1 MHSYKKYWLIAI
13 MIALAAGS
21 IAAQT
26 PRVSL
31 SGDNPSIV
39 LYDNNGTPTWI
50 TGSILVTKNY
60 STVTDIT
67 VDLDPKADSPYP
79 RNSNWKYIGPSS
91 DTSIYIDASEMY
103 FSQSTNGN
111 IIKMWGTDSNVQSS
125 NVFKY
130 KFAANSG
137 VGVSTSF
144 NYYAVFW
151 HDTPL
156 AAGTYELPI
165 TFRVRNE
172 FFDGRKPNST
182 PVSTLIV
189 YLKFLVSPS
198 ASITFLSGTTGSTA
212 TTDIVFDDVAATT
225 TKDFRVSVKS
235 NFRYSLSVRSLT
247 GHGGRAQTYRCQC
260 HGYHS
265 LYLRDRR
272 RTPCGKRHAVYHRLH
287 GASHLY
293 RNRNGHEGIRRVD
306 HGGQYSRLY
315 GRPVFRF
322 HHVHGNRPV
331 RSDPVFPLDKVFFHD
346 TL

>member
-247 GHGGRAQTYRCQC
+247 GHGGELKHTDANVTDTIPYTFAIGGVPLAVSATPYTIASMERPTYTGTGTGTRE
-260 HGYHS
+260 Y
-265 LYLRDRR
+265 D
-272 RTPCGKRHAVYHRLH
+272 
-287 GASHLY
+287 ASITVGNIQDY
-293 RNRNGHEGIRRVD
+293 TA
-306 HGGQYSRLY
+306 GQYSDSITFT
-315 GRPVFRF
+315 V
-322 HHVHGNRPV
+322 
-331 RSDPVFPLDKVFFHD
+331 
-346 TL
+346 TAQ